1 MELSKKKPILVGR
14 ISVKAYIEFDIDQYY
29 GGIEMPCDENFSSVT
44 QEEFQNNLFLNNAC
58 TIQNE
63 KDKGGS
69 AYHQLKNV
77 FEEVIENI
85 TSQKDIDDINLFST
99 TFVNQKLR
107 HQDDIHRIK
116 AIRYFW

>member
-1 MELSKKKPILVGR
+1 MHYSGR
-14 ISVKAYIEFDIDQYY
+14 K
-29 GGIEMPCDENFSSVT
+29 DE
-44 QEEFQNNLFLNNAC
+44 E
-58 TIQNE
+58 
-63 KDKGGS
+63 GS
-69 AYHQLKNV
+69 AYHQLKDG

-116 AIRYFW
+116 AIRYCLVRTFVLETKLQNVENLLTS